1 MVEIDNLDQDN
12 VTNIAN
18 IDDQSHY
25 FNSARDLST
34 SDDDSTDSKSESSE
48 VNIPIVYEPQ
58 EYINKTIDEL
68 RKIGKSEFEGKNYA
82 KAIQIYTYAINR
94 DSLDDETKSILL
106 SNRAASYINLGSWD
120 DALADCNESIK
131 LNSENVKSYVRR
143 SAVHQEMNKW
153 HEASNDIHK
162 ALELDPTLVDVYKS
176 KADYLKGK
184 SDAQLEIEKAEVIS
198 KLKDLGNTL
207 LGKIGLSL
215 DNFKVEQNPQTG
227 SYNIQ
232 FKQ

>member
-106 SNRAASYINLGSWD
+106 SNR
-120 DALADCNESIK
+120 
-131 LNSENVKSYVRR
+131 
-143 SAVHQEMNKW
+143 
-153 HEASNDIHK
+153 
-162 ALELDPTLVDVYKS
+162 
-176 KADYLKGK
+176 
-184 SDAQLEIEKAEVIS
+184 
-198 KLKDLGNTL
+198 
-207 LGKIGLSL
+207 
-215 DNFKVEQNPQTG
+215 
-227 SYNIQ
+227 
-232 FKQ
+232 